1 MLISAERNKLEGF
14 ASILNNEE
22 LENKDADDDN
32 DKEIVEE
39 EIREDIEFCLLQ
51 FSGVEEVENLE
62 EDKYVEEESQ
72 VLTIFFI
79 PNFKLII

>member
-39 EIREDIEFCLLQ
+39 EIREDIEFCLL
-51 FSGVEEVENLE
+51 
-62 EDKYVEEESQ
+62 
-72 VLTIFFI
+72 
-79 PNFKLII
+79 